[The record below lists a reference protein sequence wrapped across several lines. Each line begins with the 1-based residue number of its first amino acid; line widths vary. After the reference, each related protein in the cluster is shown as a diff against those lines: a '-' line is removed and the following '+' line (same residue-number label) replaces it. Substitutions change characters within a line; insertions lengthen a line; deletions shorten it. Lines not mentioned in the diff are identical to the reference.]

1 MYSPPSYRGIDAA
14 PLTMPFYLLFFGM
27 MLSDSGYGLLLFI
40 GGTLLTRLKRPSG
53 DFGKLVKV
61 ISMSGLSTA
70 ICGLFIGTFLVWIG
84 SSFWGRLPRCR
95 FCLIQWIRSCP

>member
-1 MYSPPSYRGIDAA
+1 
-14 PLTMPFYLLFFGM
+14 M

-61 ISMSGLSTA
+61 ISMSGLSLDRVFMRPLYRNVFWY
-70 ICGLFIGTFLVWIG
+70 GLAAAFGAVFPVAA
-84 SSFWGRLPRCR
+84 FV
-95 FCLIQWIRSCP
+95 